1 MTCRGH
7 VGSIVG
13 MTTSK
18 IAVTVPDEVL
28 TRARDAVRRGRGANL
43 SAYVSAALDQKL
55 MQDELDELL
64 EAMLRE
70 SGGPL
75 TPAELRAA
83 RAALGVSQSK
93 SRARRA

>member
-1 MTCRGH
+1 
-7 VGSIVG
+7 

-28 TRARDAVRRGRGANL
+28 SRARDAVRRGRSSSL

-64 EAMLRE
+64 QEMLRE
-70 SGGPL
+70 TGGPL
-75 TPAELRAA
+75 TPAELRTA
-83 RAALGVSQSK
+83 RAALTGSPK
-93 SRARRA
+93 SRIRRV